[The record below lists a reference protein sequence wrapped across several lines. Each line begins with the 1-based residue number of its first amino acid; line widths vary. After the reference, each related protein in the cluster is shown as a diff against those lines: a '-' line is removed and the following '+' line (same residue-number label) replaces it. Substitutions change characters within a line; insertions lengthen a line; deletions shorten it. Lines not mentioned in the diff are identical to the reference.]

1 MSITDYHFVSRWRV
15 EGTVEEVSDILGEAE
30 GLARWWPSVY
40 LKVETVEAGDER
52 GAGRRV
58 RLHTKGW
65 LPYTLR
71 WEFRTLETN
80 YPHGFTVEAIGDLQ
94 GRGVWKFE
102 PDGASVNITYD
113 WRVRARK
120 PLIRALSFLLKP
132 IFAANHRWAMARGE
146 ESLKLELLR
155 RRARNAEEL
164 ARIPPPPLPTFS
176 RRSVRH

>member
-1 MSITDYHFVSRWRV
+1 VPVTDYHFVSRWRV
-15 EGTVEEVSDILGEAE
+15 RGTVEEVADILGDAE

-40 LKVETVEAGDER
+40 LKVETLEPGDER
-52 GAGRRV
+52 GVGKLV

-71 WEFRTLETN
+71 WEFRTAASDH
-80 YPHGFTVEAIGDLQ
+80 PHGYEVEAAGDLE
-94 GRGVWKFE
+94 GRGRWAFE
-102 PDGASVNITYD
+102 QDGAFVKATYD

-120 PLIRALSFLLKP
+120 PLLRALSFLLKP
-132 IFAANHRWAMARGE
+132 VFAANHRWAMRRGE

-164 ARIPPPPLPTFS
+164 ARIPPPPPPTFS
-176 RRSVRH
+176 RGKR